1 MTVASSSLILSKLPY
16 DFSISTTDTDSV
28 LLEDGRH
35 VGEQTRGTEGGEG

>member
-28 LLEDGRH
+28 LLEDGRD